1 MIAYIFLQN
10 FISEGTIEFIFF
22 LVVLAVI
29 LIAFIG
35 SSLITLIYKLIQ
47 KNVNRKRLIV
57 LFFILFISLII
68 LISTILFFVIKDFM
82 FSNSYYAG

>member
-1 MIAYIFLQN
+1 MLAYIFLQN

-22 LVVLAVI
+22 LVVLAVL

-57 LFFILFISLII
+57 LFFISFISLII
-68 LISTILFFVIKDFM
+68 LISTISYFVIVDFM
-82 FSNSYYAG
+82 YSNS

>member
-1 MIAYIFLQN
+1 MLAVIFLQN
-10 FISEGTIEFIFF
+10 FIREGTIEFIIF
-22 LVVLAVI
+22 LAVLAVL

-35 SSLITLIYKLIQ
+35 SSFITLIYKLIQ

>member
-1 MIAYIFLQN
+1 MLAVIFLQN

-22 LVVLAVI
+22 LAVLAVI

-47 KNVNRKRLIV
+47 KNVNRKRLML
-57 LFFILFISLII
+57 LFFISFISLII
-68 LISTILFFVIKDFM
+68 LMSTILYFIIEDFIY
-82 FSNSYYAG
+82 SNSYYAS

>member
-1 MIAYIFLQN
+1 MLAVIFLQN
-10 FISEGTIEFIFF
+10 FIREGTIEFIFF
-22 LVVLAVI
+22 LAVLAVI

-35 SSLITLIYKLIQ
+35 SSFITLIYKLIQ

>member
-47 KNVNRKRLIV
+47 KNVNRKRLML
-57 LFFILFISLII
+57 LFFISFISLII
-68 LISTILFFVIKDFM
+68 LILTILFFVIKDFM
-82 FSNSYYAG
+82 FSNSYYAS

>member
-47 KNVNRKRLIV
+47 KNVNRKRLML
-57 LFFILFISLII
+57 LFFISFISLII
-68 LISTILFFVIKDFM
+68 LMSTILYFIIEDFIY
-82 FSNSYYAG
+82 SNSYYAS

>member
-1 MIAYIFLQN
+1 MLAVIFLQN

-22 LVVLAVI
+22 LAVLAVL

-47 KNVNRKRLIV
+47 MLIEN
-57 LFFILFISLII
+57 
-68 LISTILFFVIKDFM
+68 D
-82 FSNSYYAG
+82 

>member
-1 MIAYIFLQN
+1 MLAVIFLQN

-22 LVVLAVI
+22 LAVLAVL

-35 SSLITLIYKLIQ
+35 SSFITLIYKLIQ

>member
-1 MIAYIFLQN
+1 MLAYIFLQN
-10 FISEGTIEFIFF
+10 FISEGTIEFIIF

-47 KNVNRKRLIV
+47 KNVNRKRLII
-57 LFFILFISLII
+57 LFFISFISLII
-68 LISTILFFVIKDFM
+68 LISIILYFVIEVFM
-82 FSNSYYAG
+82 YSNL

>member
-1 MIAYIFLQN
+1 MLAVIFLQN

-22 LVVLAVI
+22 LAVLAVI

-35 SSLITLIYKLIQ
+35 SSFITLIYKLIQ

-57 LFFILFISLII
+57 LFFILF
-68 LISTILFFVIKDFM
+68 
-82 FSNSYYAG
+82 NP

>member
-1 MIAYIFLQN
+1 MLAVIFLQN

-22 LVVLAVI
+22 LAVLAVI

-57 LFFILFISLII
+57 LFFISFISLI
-68 LISTILFFVIKDFM
+68 LLMSTILYFIIEDFIY
-82 FSNSYYAG
+82 SNSYYAS

>member
-1 MIAYIFLQN
+1 MLAVIFLQN

-22 LVVLAVI
+22 LAVLAVL

-47 KNVNRKRLIV
+47 KNVNRKRLML
-57 LFFILFISLII
+57 LFFISFISLII
-68 LISTILFFVIKDFM
+68 LMSTILYFIIEDFIY
-82 FSNSYYAG
+82 SNSYYAS

>member
-47 KNVNRKRLIV
+47 KNVNRKRLML
-57 LFFILFISLII
+57 LFFISFISLII
-68 LISTILFFVIKDFM
+68 LMSTILYFIIEDFIY
-82 FSNSYYAG
+82 SNSYYVS

>member
-1 MIAYIFLQN
+1 MLAYIFLQN

-22 LVVLAVI
+22 LAVLAV
-29 LIAFIG
+29 LFIAFIG

-57 LFFILFISLII
+57 LFFISFNPLCI
-68 LISTILFFVIKDFM
+68 LNNLRF
-82 FSNSYYAG
+82 

>member
-1 MIAYIFLQN
+1 MLAYIFLQN

-22 LVVLAVI
+22 LAVLAV
-29 LIAFIG
+29 LFIAFIG

-57 LFFILFISLII
+57 LFFISFN
-68 LISTILFFVIKDFM
+68 FF
-82 FSNSYYAG
+82 G

>member
-22 LVVLAVI
+22 LAVLAVL

-47 KNVNRKRLIV
+47 KNVNRKRLML
-57 LFFILFISLII
+57 LFFISFISLII
-68 LISTILFFVIKDFM
+68 LMSTILYFIIEDFIY
-82 FSNSYYAG
+82 SDSYYAS

>member
-1 MIAYIFLQN
+1 MLAVIFLQN

-22 LVVLAVI
+22 LAVLAVI

-35 SSLITLIYKLIQ
+35 SSFITLIYKLIQ